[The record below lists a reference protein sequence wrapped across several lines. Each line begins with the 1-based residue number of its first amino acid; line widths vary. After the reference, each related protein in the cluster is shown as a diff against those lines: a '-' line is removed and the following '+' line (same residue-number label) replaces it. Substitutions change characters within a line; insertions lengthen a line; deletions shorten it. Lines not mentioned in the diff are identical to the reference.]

1 MLAIFAESKM
11 YNMESLRTRIIDV
24 QRKPAK
30 CPQCGERVV
39 DIIYGTGEMTPVEFV
54 FEYRREGMVGGD
66 YIPRNPPIW
75 ACSCCGKR
83 FRKVLSDGT
92 PAPVKVK
99 MLQNLRKKPATLI
112 HWTDSSQEPQPDSES
127 YRHYLV
133 TVTTELDE
141 TETLSLSAANEKEAI
156 ELADSLV
163 VRGMV
168 GLKGMFCLKTSV
180 EEVPLQ
186 K

>member
-1 MLAIFAESKM
+1 
-11 YNMESLRTRIIDV
+11 
-24 QRKPAK
+24 
-30 CPQCGERVV
+30 
-39 DIIYGTGEMTPVEFV
+39 
-54 FEYRREGMVGGD
+54 
-66 YIPRNPPIW
+66 
-75 ACSCCGKR
+75 
-83 FRKVLSDGT
+83 
-92 PAPVKVK
+92 

-141 TETLSLSAANEKEAI
+141 TETLSVSAANEKEAI

-180 EEVPLQ
+180 EEVSLQ

>member
-99 MLQNLRKKPATLI
+99 MLQNLRKNPASLI
-112 HWTDSSQEPQPDSES
+112 HWTDSLQEARLDSEFHH
-127 YRHYLV
+127 RYLV
-133 TVTTELDE
+133 TVTTELGE
-141 TETLSLSAANEKEAI
+141 TETLNVSAKNEKKAV
-156 ELADSLV
+156 ELASSLV
-163 VRGMV
+163 VKGMV
-168 GLKGMFCLKTSV
+168 GLKGIFCLKTSV
-180 EEVPLQ
+180 EEIPQQ